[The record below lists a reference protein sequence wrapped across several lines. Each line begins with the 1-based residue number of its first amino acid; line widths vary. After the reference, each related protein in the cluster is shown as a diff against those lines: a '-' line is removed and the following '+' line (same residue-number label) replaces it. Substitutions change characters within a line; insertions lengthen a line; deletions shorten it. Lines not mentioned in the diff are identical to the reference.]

1 MKDCRISESEANK
14 VLVKNLN
21 DRPNALATYGIAKK
35 DGAETKDIFDKQF
48 KLVKEKHNLLYE
60 ETKAIEGRMDV
71 HEETVQSQ
79 IEGHRTE
86 VGEAVRRAEANS
98 SEAINIANEAINIA
112 RSLRAEA
119 DAGAFKGDK
128 GDKGDKYTLTEEDKD
143 ELVLRVMAALPD
155 GDEVSY

>member
-71 HEETVQSQ
+71 HEEMVQSQ

-86 VGEAVRRAEANS
+86 VGEAVSRAEANS
-98 SEAINIANEAINIA
+98 SEAINIA

-143 ELVLRVMAALPD
+143 ELVLRVMAALPN